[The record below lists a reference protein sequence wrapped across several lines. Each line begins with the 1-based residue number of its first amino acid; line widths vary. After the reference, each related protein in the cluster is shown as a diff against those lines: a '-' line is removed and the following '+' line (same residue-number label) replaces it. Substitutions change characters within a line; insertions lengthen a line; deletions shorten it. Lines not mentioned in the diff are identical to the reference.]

1 MRICRVLEIDY
12 DEIVFLAFVK
22 KNSTGD
28 FGEK

>member
-12 DEIVFLAFVK
+12 NEIVFLAFVI
-22 KNSTGD
+22 KNSMGD